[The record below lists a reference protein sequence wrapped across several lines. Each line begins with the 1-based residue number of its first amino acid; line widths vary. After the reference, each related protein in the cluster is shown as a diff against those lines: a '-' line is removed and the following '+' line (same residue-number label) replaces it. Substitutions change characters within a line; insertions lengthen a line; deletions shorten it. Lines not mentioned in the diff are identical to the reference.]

1 MELSKSTFLLSSL
14 SVIGLLVT
22 NFEEKQ
28 RRNSTNGREESW
40 TEILMRL
47 LEQYL
52 ELVSFF

>member
-14 SVIGLLVT
+14 SVIGLLLT